1 MNTKSFSAS
10 FAKSPQFRQRS
21 NPLDSLSELN
31 TPVRIA
37 TTKGWDASVPLRIST
52 GSRGSLKFMRQRT
65 LGDELADRATAM
77 GAQPTMRA
85 IRMANAILLEQVLG
99 TGRFRSP
106 AELAKCI
113 GVSRNL
119 ISDLLAMLNQSPAEI
134 EKILFETK

>member
-1 MNTKSFSAS
+1 MKTKSFSVA
-10 FAKSPQFRQRS
+10 FAKSPQFQQKS

-52 GSRGSLKFMRQRT
+52 GSRGSLKFIRSRT
-65 LGDELADRATAM
+65 FGDELADKAAAM

-99 TGRFRSP
+99 TGQFRSP

-113 GVSRNL
+113 GVSRKL